1 MRWIV
6 RDLGANTYVNVMSQY
21 FPAGKVSRM
30 EYAHPTE
37 EQDETA
43 ACEIGRRITD
53 DEFLDALVAA
63 REAWLWRLDARSV
76 AAL

>member
-30 EYAHPTE
+30 EYA
-37 EQDETA
+37 
-43 ACEIGRRITD
+43 EIGRRITD
-53 DEFLDALVAA
+53 DEFRDARVAA
-63 REAWLWRLDARSV
+63 REAGLWRLDARSV

>member
-21 FPAGKVSRM
+21 FPAGRVSRM
-30 EYAHPTE
+30 EYA
-37 EQDETA
+37 
-43 ACEIGRRITD
+43 EIGRRITD
-53 DEFLDALVAA
+53 DEFRDALVAA
-63 REAWLWRLDARSV
+63 REAGLWCLDVRSV